1 MPEATAVHEKDG
13 EVLTVNVEIEETFP
27 DAIDEARTQAVRG
40 VLEMH
45 RAIYTVEP
53 ADDSAPKDSG

>member
-1 MPEATAVHEKDG
+1 MPEATAIHERDG
-13 EVLTVNVEIEETFP
+13 ECLTVNVEIEDTFP

-45 RAIYTVEP
+45 RAIYVVEEK
-53 ADDSAPKDSG
+53 AAED